1 MTRRYRA
8 YQRLKLAI
16 APYLRGRILSFEIH
30 TPGMGFFAH
39 LNWCA
44 QLLWYCDGRGLRA
57 QMAAT
62 SPHYRDPERPANW
75 LSYFFEVAEYTPH
88 VDFRISQFSEMCIS
102 ERRFENQT
110 IERTSE
116 LLRRDLPVKQAIAAK
131 VDQFCAEQFRGKK
144 ILGVHFRGTD
154 KTSEAPR
161 VSGEAMRETVAAY
174 LAANKDVG
182 GIFAASDER
191 TFHNYMQDSFPDVR
205 VICSPSE
212 VDTHFQVDL
221 GSTNYRK
228 GEGALIDCL
237 LLSRCSAV
245 IRTASFLSAWASI
258 FNPQLPIVMVNRPYA
273 HALWFPDRV
282 LIGRSM
288 DQYLPPAVM
297 EQRRLA

>member
-8 YQRLKLAI
+8 YQRIKLAI
-16 APYLRGRILSFEIH
+16 APYLRGRTVSLEIH
-30 TPGMGFFAH
+30 NTFIGFFAH

-44 QLLWYCDGRGLRA
+44 ELLWYCDGRGLRA

-62 SPHYRDPERPANW
+62 SPQYRDPERASNW
-75 LSYFFEVAEYTPH
+75 LSYFFDLAEYTPH
-88 VDFRISQFSEMCIS
+88 VDFRIANFSELCIS
-102 ERRFENQT
+102 PRRLANQT

-116 LLRRDLPVKQAIAAK
+116 LVRRNLPVKQAIAAK
-131 VDQFCAEQFRGKK
+131 VDQFCGEQFRGKK

-161 VSGEAMRETVAAY
+161 VSGEAMRETVASY
-174 LAANKDVG
+174 LRANKDVD
-182 GIFAASDER
+182 GIFVASDER
-191 TFHNYMQDSFPDVR
+191 SFHEYMRDSFHEIR
-205 VICSPSE
+205 VICSPSN
-212 VDTHFQVDL
+212 VDTHFQIDR
-221 GSTNYRK
+221 GSANYLK
-228 GEGALIDCL
+228 GEEALIDCL
-237 LLSRCSAV
+237 LLSRCSTV

-258 FNPQLPIVMVNRPYA
+258 FNPQLPIVMVNRPYE

-288 DQYLPPAVM
+288 DEYLPPALI